1 MDPENLGKIAIIA
14 VASTASFTA
23 IGMAVHYYLH
33 RVLTRLPKQPT
44 AALDSE
50 RFARLELAVESIAI
64 EVERITE
71 GQRFLTR
78 LQTSAADSLPPPRR
92 APSSERREITP
103 IT

>member
-1 MDPENLGKIAIIA
+1 MDPETIGKVAIIA

-33 RVLTRLPKQPT
+33 RVANRLPTPT
-44 AALDSE
+44 NVPLNDE

-71 GQRFLTR
+71 GQRFLTK
-78 LQTSAADSLPPPRR
+78 LQTSAPDPIPLPRR
-92 APSSERREITP
+92 ATTSERREITP
-103 IT
+103 VT